1 MPRDGNA
8 RSEKTGTAL
17 DLTFRTP
24 TDEDG
29 SAVWQLIQDINVL
42 DDNSMYCNLL
52 QCTHFAETCALAE
65 REGKLLG
72 WVSGYRPPSDPDA
85 LFVWQVATHP
95 SARGEGVA
103 SRLIHWVLDRP
114 ANADITQIHSTITR
128 SNTASWALFGSM
140 AKAYGAELNHEP
152 HFERERHFDGESAT
166 EYLVRIAPL
175 RRERLAQAA

>member
-8 RSEKTGTAL
+8 RAGDTGTAL

-29 SAVWQLIQDINVL
+29 SAVWQLIQDINAL

-65 REGKLLG
+65 REGELLG
-72 WVSGYRPPSDPDA
+72 WISGYRPPSDPDA

-95 SARGEGVA
+95 AARGQRVA

-114 ANADITQIHSTITR
+114 WNGDIVQVHSTITR
-128 SNTASWALFGSM
+128 TNKASWALFGSI
-140 AKAYGAELNHEP
+140 AEAYGAELHHEP
-152 HFERERHFDGESAT
+152 HFERERHFDGGAAT

-175 RRERLAQAA
+175 QRDRLADAA